1 MDKIKGLRSLGR
13 GSGKWKTRVTAELTN
28 MTEMLRGVPATGD
41 IWADGELGYHV
52 RSRVPETT
60 MPNDGGG
67 GSSKSMGEGAS
78 VGEVDGKWIK

>member
-41 IWADGELGYHV
+41 I
-52 RSRVPETT
+52 
-60 MPNDGGG
+60 
-67 GSSKSMGEGAS
+67 
-78 VGEVDGKWIK
+78 